1 MHFDNFFA
9 HFDENDLAA
18 LFNTCTILKKHDT
31 QILLRTVELYS
42 THIRHTTLISLTSTA
57 AVLLPLFRGG
67 ASAWGV
73 RHGGGG
79 GAAPPGAAGDDEG
92 GGADA
97 ARAAA
102 AAAAL
107 GHQRPGAGGDGRG
120 THAIRV
126 LKGIKK

>member
-1 MHFDNFFA
+1 MYF
-9 HFDENDLAA
+9 
-18 LFNTCTILKKHDT
+18 
-31 QILLRTVELYS
+31 

-67 ASAWGV
+67 ASVWGV

-102 AAAAL
+102 AAAAAATAL